1 MRGRE
6 GGLCS
11 SPGESKAQTVSGR
24 QRARKKDKKKRKR
37 LKAACRDKNENK
49 ERTIKGSS
57 S

>member
-24 QRARKKDKKKRKR
+24 QRARKKDMKKRKR